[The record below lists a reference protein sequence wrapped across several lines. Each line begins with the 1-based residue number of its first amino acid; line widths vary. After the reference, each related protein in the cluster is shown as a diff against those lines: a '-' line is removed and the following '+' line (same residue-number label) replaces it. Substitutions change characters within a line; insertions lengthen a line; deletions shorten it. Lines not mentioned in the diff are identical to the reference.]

1 MQNGTV
7 ISCAYISEAIFQR
20 IKNYTISDD
29 DIYLTVAGTIGR
41 VGTVP
46 NEYHGAN
53 LTENADKLILNKN
66 INKEWFIHYLNSAIC
81 QNQISHCT
89 TKVGQ
94 PKLAIKNIEQLLLE
108 LPPKYEQE
116 KIASFTNLLL
126 SEIKNLSI

>member
-7 ISCAYISEAIFQR
+7 MNCAYISDVIFQR
-20 IKNYTISDD
+20 IKNYTINDD
-29 DIYLTVAGTIGR
+29 DIYITVAGTIGR

-46 NEYHGAN
+46 NEYRGAN

-66 INKEWFIHYLNSAIC
+66 INKEWFIYYLNSTIC

-94 PKLAIKNIEQLLLE
+94 PKLAIKNIEQLLVE